1 MSQEISIGKFI
12 TLRPLKILEFLAF
25 IVFAVYLISSA
36 NSNIAPPDISQQ
48 PAYVR
53 EYETLQKTFQV
64 KYAKEPFPSEQYEK
78 VVVTRIVDGDTI
90 RVTRANGDEAAVRYI
105 GIDTPEIDRSEAQN
119 HDPFALEAQRLNE
132 YLVSDKIVYLLAD
145 SQDTDKYGRLLRY
158 VYTEDGIFVNHALIR
173 LGLAQLLTI
182 PPNVAYQPDFYE
194 AQQQAISE
202 RLYLFQSY

>member
-132 YLVSDKIVYLLAD
+132 YLVSDKTVYLLAD

>member
-132 YLVSDKIVYLLAD
+132 YLVSDKTVYLLAD

-194 AQQQAISE
+194 AQRQAISE